1 MKNVPGPKAVTNE
14 EFARLERRYDEWMA
28 KLLNPEPVH
37 VVMVPVSA
45 GMAQRIEAN
54 PSGVRVVHR
63 DEFGTAMEGPRRNPN
78 HVTVKVDLV
87 TAVDKDGRPFYWD
100 RGSVVHEYDPL
111 SRL

>member
-1 MKNVPGPKAVTNE
+1 MTKEEYARAV
-14 EFARLERRYDEWMA
+14 RHYDELMA

-37 VVMVPVSA
+37 VVMVPVSP
-45 GMAQRIEAN
+45 GMAERIEAN
-54 PSGVRVVHR
+54 PQGLRVVHR
-63 DEFGTAMEGPRRNPN
+63 DDFGTAMEGPRRNPN
-78 HVTVKVDLV
+78 HVTVRVDLV

>member
-1 MKNVPGPKAVTNE
+1 MTNE
-14 EFARLERRYDEWMA
+14 EYARAVRHYDEVMA

-37 VVMVPVSA
+37 VVMVPVTA
-45 GMAQRIEAN
+45 GMAERIEAN
-54 PSGVRVVHR
+54 PQGLRVVHR

-78 HVTVKVDLV
+78 HVTVRVDLV

-100 RGSVVHEYDPL
+100 RGRVEHEYDPL